1 MSRFE
6 KRGPLAI
13 RVRVEGESEPGRYPF
28 PVRRLLPLLFLLA
41 ACRGERVSGPLSQEA
56 YVWQRSWTPAVREA
70 VSGAHGFAGLVALAA
85 EVDFRGELPR
95 AVRVPPDGPALR
107 ASGRP
112 VGVAIRVLSFPGRF
126 GDDPRLGAFLARL
139 ARSLVAE
146 ARARGIPLS
155 EIQIDYDCPES
166 KLDDYRGLLPGLREA
181 VAPVPVVITALPAW
195 LRQKAAF
202 GALIEAADGYVL
214 QVHSLSPPR
223 SPEERIVLCDPEA
236 AREWVEAAARFG
248 KPFRVALPTYGYAAA
263 FDRTGKLLGL
273 SAEGPRL
280 SWPAGVRIETARSD
294 PAAMAGLVRGWT
306 AERPA
311 ELLGVLWYRL
321 PVPGDRLNW
330 TAPALAAVMAGREP
344 RAAVKAVSREPEP
357 GLVEIDLV
365 NEGDGEAPWPSPVR
379 VRWKD
384 DTFLTADGLG
394 GYRMRKEGDREILL
408 ERADSLSRPGER
420 RVVAWLRFTAPTEVQ
435 VEIPD

>member
-1 MSRFE
+1 M
-6 KRGPLAI
+6 
-13 RVRVEGESEPGRYPF
+13 
-28 PVRRLLPLLFLLA
+28 
-41 ACRGERVSGPLSQEA
+41 
-56 YVWQRSWTPAVREA
+56 WQRSWTPAVQEA
-70 VSGAHGFAGLVALAA
+70 VSGARGFAGLVALAA
-85 EVDFRGELPR
+85 EVDFRGTSPR
-95 AVRVPPDGPALR
+95 VMRVPMAGPTLR

-112 VGVAIRVLSFPGRF
+112 VGVAVRVLSFPGRF
-126 GDDPRLGAFLARL
+126 GDDPRLGAFLAQL
-139 ARSLVAE
+139 ARNLAAE
-146 ARARGIPLS
+146 AEAQGISLS

-166 KLDDYRGLLPGLREA
+166 KLDDYRGLLPTLRAA

-195 LRQKAAF
+195 LRQKGPF
-202 GALIEAADGYVL
+202 GELIAAADGYVL

-236 AREWVEAAARFG
+236 AQEWVEAAARFG
-248 KPFRVALPTYGYAAA
+248 RPFRVALPTYGYVAA
-263 FDRTGKLLGL
+263 FDKKGGLLGL

-280 SWPAGVRIETARSD
+280 SWPAGVRLETARSD

-306 AERPA
+306 ADRPA
-311 ELLGVLWYRL
+311 ALAGVLWYRL

-330 TAPALAAVMAGREP
+330 AAPTLAAVMAGREP

-379 VRWKD
+379 IRWRD

-394 GYRMRKEGDREILL
+394 GYRMRRGGDREILL